1 MLVAASSPDGH
12 SLATLKH
19 GSKSG
24 KRCGRIR
31 LYPVS
36 GCKSKLSAELPNY
49 VNGLAFPPDGKRL
62 YAAVD
67 NHSLRQ
73 SRRPRPH
80 VCVPPRRTVDGHAG
94 TGREKNWQIPNAV
107 LVYEVFAGRLIA
119 RLKSAACQ
127 SIAFSPYGRLPVASN
142 ADVLYVWQITTGQK
156 LLHLPAKDRLTNWA
170 GSRSSP
176 QGT

>member
-119 RLKSAACQ
+119 RLESA
-127 SIAFSPYGRLPVASN
+127 RASRSRS
-142 ADVLYVWQITTGQK
+142 ALM
-156 LLHLPAKDRLTNWA
+156 A
-170 GSRSSP
+170 GSRSHPTRMCSTFGKSRP
-176 QGT
+176 VKSYCTSRRKIG